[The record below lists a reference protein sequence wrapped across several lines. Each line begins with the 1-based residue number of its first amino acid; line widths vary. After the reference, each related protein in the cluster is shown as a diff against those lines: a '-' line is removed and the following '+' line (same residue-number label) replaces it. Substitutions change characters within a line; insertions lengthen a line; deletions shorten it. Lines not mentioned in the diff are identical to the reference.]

1 MDPEVAARLL
11 VEGATFVLL
20 DMPPG
25 TEFGID
31 MNSWNTGERFK
42 GVKMIPPGIHFV
54 YYSSVNLKDRAVAP
68 RTGFFVNFSRGELV
82 ARKWDPSVEDVV
94 DTVSAEDMDRMKADI
109 KNLDKYLGVY
119 PYNSW
124 KKWVSLTNRISPATL
139 VRLEPFAQKICSAP
153 ELISDPRSE
162 EERGDKEEDPRLPKM
177 YPKPGTEIRYTPL
190 WKQAF
195 PTGSTPGEISKYSM
209 DSSHQLG
216 QFIASLSLL
225 YGDQVSSSMS
235 DHSHTEEVLA
245 ELQFSFLCFLVGR
258 NYDSFE
264 RWKRLVIILCNCDEA
279 LAKHSQLFLN
289 FISDLYF
296 QMREVPNDFFVD
308 IVTSNNFLVTSLSTF
323 FSAIRTSLGA
333 SKQLKDKAAK
343 FEANLTKKF
352 NWDFS
357 VDREDSPVIV
367 DLQQQD

>member
-1 MDPEVAARLL
+1 MYNHA
-11 VEGATFVLL
+11 F
-20 DMPPG
+20 
-25 TEFGID
+25 
-31 MNSWNTGERFK
+31 S
-42 GVKMIPPGIHFV
+42 
-54 YYSSVNLKDRAVAP
+54 
-68 RTGFFVNFSRGELV
+68 NF
-82 ARKWDPSVEDVV
+82 
-94 DTVSAEDMDRMKADI
+94 
-109 KNLDKYLGVY
+109 
-119 PYNSW
+119 
-124 KKWVSLTNRISPATL
+124 
-139 VRLEPFAQKICSAP
+139 
-153 ELISDPRSE
+153 
-162 EERGDKEEDPRLPKM
+162 
-177 YPKPGTEIRYTPL
+177 RYTPL

-216 QFIASLSLL
+216 QFIGSLSLL

-357 VDREDSPVIV
+357 VDREDSPVVV